1 MPKEELKSPQRRTLT
16 KRLIREAMLE
26 LLKTKSIQK
35 ISVRELCDAA
45 GINRTTFYNH
55 YDGTYEVL
63 AEIEEHFLAQL
74 SAEEVTSGTTID
86 LARHIELLCD
96 RLQKNREVSL
106 LLLENNAD
114 PHFSEKLMAVRSCG
128 TVWKQ
133 LGDAYTEDEL
143 LLLGDFLSSGAYAL
157 VFRWL
162 KSGCRQ
168 SPKQVAELLAKTIR
182 YGVTLPEL

>member
-16 KRLIREAMLE
+16 KRFIREAMLE

-74 SAEEVTSGTTID
+74 SAADTISNSEAG
-86 LARHIELLCD
+86 LERHIEALC
-96 RLQKNREVSL
+96 QKLKQNADTAL
-106 LLLENNAD
+106 LLLTNNAD
-114 PHFSEKLMAVRSCG
+114 PAFSSKLLKTQGCNEIWQKAGS
-128 TVWKQ
+128 
-133 LGDAYTEDEL
+133 AYSDDETEL
-143 LLLGDFLSSGAYAL
+143 LAEFVSGGAYSM
-157 VFRWL
+157 VCRWL
-162 KSGCRQ
+162 ENGCRQ
-168 SPKQVAELLAKTIR
+168 SPKQIASLLTAITQNGIKLKI
-182 YGVTLPEL
+182 